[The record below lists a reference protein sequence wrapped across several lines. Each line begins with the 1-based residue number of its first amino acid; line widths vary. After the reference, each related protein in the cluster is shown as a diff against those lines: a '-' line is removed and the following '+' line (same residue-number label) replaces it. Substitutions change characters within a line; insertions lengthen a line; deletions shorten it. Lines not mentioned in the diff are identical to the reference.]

1 MSITYSMRP
10 ADDAGFKHEDEHV
23 ELTSG
28 EDEYGEEETAP
39 SVNAKADPQPED
51 SSEEPVEA
59 HQEAPVAVTAAP
71 AKQAIEKP
79 TSTGKKSVA
88 QSKAVKKAATK
99 TAAVRKGAAAKTAHK
114 KAIKKMSAA
123 EAAHKK
129 DETALPEETQNAS
142 AKGIAEVTPADP
154 EILAEAA
161 RKQEKKLMK
170 AQRKAEKKKLKHK
183 LKQKK
188 NSTIAMAG
196 TFPMVELIDE
206 QVRTS
211 IPEELVA
218 KVKEAKSKKHIISSN
233 YPYPKQMKNSEYLEE
248 VELLQIELV
257 KMQAW
262 VKEVGERIVLIFE
275 GRDAAGKGGT
285 IQRFTENLNPR
296 GAKVV
301 ALARPSD
308 TERGQWYFQRYI
320 EKLPTK
326 GEIVFFDRSW
336 YNRAGVEHVMGFC
349 SPQEYLEF
357 MRQVPEFERMMV
369 RSGIRFYKF
378 WFSVSR
384 EEQLRRFLGRAQ
396 DPLKQ
401 WKLSPMDVESLG
413 RWDAYTKAK
422 EAMLFYTDTADA
434 PWTIVRSDDK
444 NRARLNA
451 MKHVLYTIPY
461 AGKDTDVVT
470 APDPR
475 VVGSAKTIYEHGE
488 DSNSHAAAHHA

>member
-1 MSITYSMRP
+1 MTSTHETLPETEFHP
-10 ADDAGFKHEDEHV
+10 AELPPAENLNGF
-23 ELTSG
+23 
-28 EDEYGEEETAP
+28 
-39 SVNAKADPQPED
+39 VNALQID
-51 SSEEPVEA
+51 SEVPPGIDDEVE
-59 HQEAPVAVTAAP
+59 
-71 AKQAIEKP
+71 
-79 TSTGKKSVA
+79 
-88 QSKAVKKAATK
+88 
-99 TAAVRKGAAAKTAHK
+99 R
-114 KAIKKMSAA
+114 
-123 EAAHKK
+123 
-129 DETALPEETQNAS
+129 
-142 AKGIAEVTPADP
+142 
-154 EILAEAA
+154 
-161 RKQEKKLMK
+161 
-170 AQRKAEKKKLKHK
+170 KKLK
-183 LKQKK
+183 KQKK
-188 NSTIAMAG
+188 MLKARKKEAKQKIKLSEKKSSVKTQAVA
-196 TFPMVELIDE
+196 FPMVALIDE

-218 KVKEAKSKKHIISSN
+218 RVKAVKSKKEIISSN
-233 YPYPKQMKNSEYLEE
+233 YPYRTQMKASDYLEE
-248 VELLQIELV
+248 IELLQIELV

-301 ALARPSD
+301 ALAKPSD

-349 SPQEYLEF
+349 TPHEYLEF
-357 MRQVPEFERMMV
+357 MRQAPEFERMMV
-369 RSGIRFYKF
+369 RSGIRVFKF

-413 RWDAYTKAK
+413 RWESYTKAK

-451 MKHVLYTIPY
+451 MKHVLHTIPY

-470 APDPR
+470 APDPH
-475 VVGSAKTIYEHGE
+475 VVGSAKIIYEHGE
-488 DSNSHAAAHHA
+488 NSHTHHSTDPYHP

>member
-1 MSITYSMRP
+1 MRP
-10 ADDAGFKHEDEHV
+10 VYKNSPKKA
-23 ELTSG
+23 
-28 EDEYGEEETAP
+28 
-39 SVNAKADPQPED
+39 SVSKLPRPNKIPTDV
-51 SSEEPVEA
+51 VEA
-59 HQEAPVAVTAAP
+59 LAQVGPEEIPPAFVSDPPAGPVAVL
-71 AKQAIEKP
+71 E
-79 TSTGKKSVA
+79 S
-88 QSKAVKKAATK
+88 
-99 TAAVRKGAAAKTAHK
+99 
-114 KAIKKMSAA
+114 
-123 EAAHKK
+123 
-129 DETALPEETQNAS
+129 PEQ
-142 AKGIAEVTPADP
+142 K
-154 EILAEAA
+154 AA
-161 RKQEKKLMK
+161 RKLQKKML
-170 AQRKAEKKKLKHK
+170 KAEKKAGKKKFQLKE
-183 LKQKK
+183 KK
-188 NSTIAMAG
+188 NSVKVLAG

-211 IPEELVA
+211 IPPELVA
-218 KVKEAKSKKHIISSN
+218 RVKAVKSKKQIISSS
-233 YPYPKQMKNSEYLEE
+233 YPYATVMNESEYLEE
-248 VELLQIELV
+248 IELLQIELV

-262 VKEVGERIVLIFE
+262 VKEVGERVILIFE

-301 ALARPSD
+301 ALTKPSD

-320 EKLPTK
+320 ENLPSK

-349 SPQEYLEF
+349 TPHEYLEF
-357 MRQVPEFERMMV
+357 MRQAPEFERMLV
-369 RSGIRFYKF
+369 RSGIRLYKF

-451 MKHVLYTIPY
+451 MKLVLDTIPY
-461 AGKDTDVVT
+461 AGKDADIVT
-470 APDPR
+470 PPDPQ

-488 DSNSHAAAHHA
+488 NSHGHAAVAHHAGA

>member
-1 MSITYSMRP
+1 MTARKTEVFMYDPLTDTQLHAEEVKEVKPEEHQNGFAAAVIPDESGIT
-10 ADDAGFKHEDEHV
+10 V
-23 ELTSG
+23 L
-28 EDEYGEEETAP
+28 
-39 SVNAKADPQPED
+39 PEKTQD
-51 SSEEPVEA
+51 HLE
-59 HQEAPVAVTAAP
+59 TAAP
-71 AKQAIEKP
+71 
-79 TSTGKKSVA
+79 
-88 QSKAVKKAATK
+88 
-99 TAAVRKGAAAKTAHK
+99 
-114 KAIKKMSAA
+114 
-123 EAAHKK
+123 
-129 DETALPEETQNAS
+129 EES
-142 AKGIAEVTPADP
+142 PADAVS
-154 EILAEAA
+154 LDEAA
-161 RKQEKKLMK
+161 REKAKK
-170 AQRKAEKKKLKHK
+170 EKKKLKALKKAGEKK
-183 LKQKK
+183 LKLKENKK
-188 NSTIAMAG
+188 FKKVLAG

-211 IPEELVA
+211 IPADLVA
-218 KVKEAKSKKHIISSN
+218 KVKAAKSKKHIINPN
-233 YPYPKQMKNSEYLEE
+233 YPYPKVMKGSEYLEE

-301 ALARPSD
+301 ALAKPSD

-320 EKLPTK
+320 EKLPTR

-349 SPQEYLEF
+349 TPHEYLEF
-357 MRQVPEFERMMV
+357 MRQTPEFERMMV
-369 RSGIRFYKF
+369 RSGIRVYKF

-413 RWDAYTKAK
+413 RWDSYTKAR
-422 EAMLFYTDTADA
+422 EAMLFYTDTADV

-470 APDPR
+470 APDPH
-475 VVGSAKTIYEHGE
+475 VLGSAKAIYEHGE
-488 DSNSHAAAHHA
+488 NSHAHAAAHHT

>member
-1 MSITYSMRP
+1 MPP
-10 ADDAGFKHEDEHV
+10 ANKN
-23 ELTSG
+23 
-28 EDEYGEEETAP
+28 P
-39 SVNAKADPQPED
+39 PMKA
-51 SSEEPVEA
+51 SLS
-59 HQEAPVAVTAAP
+59 
-71 AKQAIEKP
+71 KP
-79 TSTGKKSVA
+79 RKPNKTSTDVVEVLAQIPPAVAPDPPAGSMAVVESPEQKATRKLQKKV
-88 QSKAVKKAATK
+88 
-99 TAAVRKGAAAKTAHK
+99 
-114 KAIKKMSAA
+114 
-123 EAAHKK
+123 
-129 DETALPEETQNAS
+129 L
-142 AKGIAEVTPADP
+142 
-154 EILAEAA
+154 
-161 RKQEKKLMK
+161 
-170 AQRKAEKKKLKHK
+170 KAEKNAGKKKFRLKE
-183 LKQKK
+183 KK
-188 NSTIAMAG
+188 NSVKVLAG
-196 TFPMVELIDE
+196 TFPMVELIDA

-211 IPEELVA
+211 IPPELVA
-218 KVKEAKSKKHIISSN
+218 RVKAVRSKKQIISSS
-233 YPYPKQMKNSEYLEE
+233 YPYATVMNESEYLEE
-248 VELLQIELV
+248 IELLQIELV

-262 VKEVGERIVLIFE
+262 VKEVGERVVLVFE

-301 ALARPSD
+301 ALTKPSD

-320 EKLPTK
+320 ENLPTK

-349 SPQEYLEF
+349 TPNEYLEF
-357 MRQVPEFERMMV
+357 MRQAPEFERMLV
-369 RSGIRFYKF
+369 RSGIRLYKF

-384 EEQLRRFLGRAQ
+384 EEQLRRFLSRAQ

-451 MKHVLYTIPY
+451 MKLVLDTIPY
-461 AGKDTDVVT
+461 SGKDKDIVT
-470 APDPR
+470 PPDPQ

-488 DSNSHAAAHHA
+488 NSHGPHP

>member
-1 MSITYSMRP
+1 MHDTLI
-10 ADDAGFKHEDEHV
+10 
-23 ELTSG
+23 
-28 EDEYGEEETAP
+28 ET
-39 SVNAKADPQPED
+39 KLH
-51 SSEEPVEA
+51 SEE
-59 HQEAPVAVTAAP
+59 
-71 AKQAIEKP
+71 
-79 TSTGKKSVA
+79 
-88 QSKAVKKAATK
+88 
-99 TAAVRKGAAAKTAHK
+99 
-114 KAIKKMSAA
+114 
-123 EAAHKK
+123 
-129 DETALPEETQNAS
+129 DLPEHANDVFTA
-142 AKGIAEVTPADP
+142 GISLPEVAAGP
-154 EILAEAA
+154 EALEKAA
-161 RKQEKKLMK
+161 RKL
-170 AQRKAEKKKLKHK
+170 EKKKLKGQKKTETKK
-183 LKQKK
+183 LKSKLKEKK
-188 NSTIAMAG
+188 TSTKVLAG
-196 TFPMVELIDE
+196 TFPMVSLIDE

-211 IPEELVA
+211 IPEALVA

-233 YPYPKQMKNSEYLEE
+233 YPYAKQMKKSEYLEE
-248 VELLQIELV
+248 IELLQIELV

-296 GAKVV
+296 GAKIV
-301 ALARPSD
+301 ALAKPSD

-320 EKLPTK
+320 ENLPTK

-336 YNRAGVEHVMGFC
+336 YNRGGVEHVMGFC
-349 SPQEYLEF
+349 TPHEYLEF
-357 MRQVPEFERMMV
+357 MRQTPEFERMMV

-451 MKHVLYTIPY
+451 MKHVLHTIPY
-461 AGKDTDVVT
+461 AGKDTEVVT
-470 APDPR
+470 APDPH
-475 VVGSAKTIYEHGE
+475 VVGSAKAIYEHGE
-488 DSNSHAAAHHA
+488 NSHAHPADHFKL

>member
-1 MSITYSMRP
+1 
-10 ADDAGFKHEDEHV
+10 
-23 ELTSG
+23 
-28 EDEYGEEETAP
+28 
-39 SVNAKADPQPED
+39 
-51 SSEEPVEA
+51 
-59 HQEAPVAVTAAP
+59 
-71 AKQAIEKP
+71 
-79 TSTGKKSVA
+79 
-88 QSKAVKKAATK
+88 
-99 TAAVRKGAAAKTAHK
+99 
-114 KAIKKMSAA
+114 
-123 EAAHKK
+123 
-129 DETALPEETQNAS
+129 
-142 AKGIAEVTPADP
+142 
-154 EILAEAA
+154 
-161 RKQEKKLMK
+161 MK
-170 AQRKAEKKKLKHK
+170 E
-183 LKQKK
+183 
-188 NSTIAMAG
+188 S
-196 TFPMVELIDE
+196 D
-206 QVRTS
+206 
-211 IPEELVA
+211 
-218 KVKEAKSKKHIISSN
+218 
-233 YPYPKQMKNSEYLEE
+233 YLEE
-248 VELLQIELV
+248 IELLQIELV

-301 ALARPSD
+301 ALAKPSD

-320 EKLPTK
+320 ENLPTK

-349 SPQEYLEF
+349 TPHEYLEF
-357 MRQVPEFERMMV
+357 MRQTPEFERMMV

-413 RWDAYTKAK
+413 RWEAYTKAK

-451 MKHVLYTIPY
+451 MKHILHTIPY
-461 AGKDTDVVT
+461 AGKDDGCRHRPRSAYRRVGQVDLRTLGKMHIARRRASLPGGHVSCTSEARHARGGEPSGVVTSLFFTALRCSLQEDVVRYSPT
-470 APDPR
+470 P
-475 VVGSAKTIYEHGE
+475 V
-488 DSNSHAAAHHA
+488 AAEGKRIE

>member
-1 MSITYSMRP
+1 MTGSP
-10 ADDAGFKHEDEHV
+10 EA
-23 ELTSG
+23 L
-28 EDEYGEEETAP
+28 EEE
-39 SVNAKADPQPED
+39 
-51 SSEEPVEA
+51 
-59 HQEAPVAVTAAP
+59 
-71 AKQAIEKP
+71 
-79 TSTGKKSVA
+79 
-88 QSKAVKKAATK
+88 
-99 TAAVRKGAAAKTAHK
+99 
-114 KAIKKMSAA
+114 
-123 EAAHKK
+123 
-129 DETALPEETQNAS
+129 
-142 AKGIAEVTPADP
+142 
-154 EILAEAA
+154 A
-161 RKQEKKLMK
+161 RKQE
-170 AQRKAEKKKLKHK
+170 RKAEKKKLKKKNK
-183 LKQKK
+183 LKEKK
-188 NSTIAMAG
+188 SSAKSQAV

-218 KVKEAKSKKHIISSN
+218 KVKAAKSKKFIISSN
-233 YPYPKQMKNSEYLEE
+233 YPYRKQMKEADYLEE
-248 VELLQIELV
+248 IELLQIELV

-262 VKEVGERIVLIFE
+262 VKEVGERVVLIFE

-301 ALARPSD
+301 ALAKPSD

-320 EKLPTK
+320 ENLPTK

-349 SPQEYLEF
+349 SPHEYLEF
-357 MRQVPEFERMMV
+357 MRQTPEFERMIV

-413 RWDAYTKAK
+413 RWEAYTKAK

-434 PWTIVRSDDK
+434 AWTIVRSDDK

-451 MKHVLYTIPY
+451 IKHVLHTIPY

-470 APDPR
+470 APDPHII
-475 VVGSAKTIYEHGE
+475 GSAKAIYEHGE
-488 DSNSHAAAHHA
+488 NSHTHAMAHHV